1 MGFAKYLLR
10 FDDAHEAM
18 DFKKWET
25 ITSIIIR
32 NKLKPIVAVILNMD
46 EDITYQNK
54 DLARFKNA
62 IEIMESR
69 KVDFCSAR
77 SSSHWK
83 ILMVVLCAYTISQS
97 LLEKL

>member
-32 NKLKPIVAVILNMD
+32 NKLKPIVAVIL
-46 EDITYQNK
+46 
-54 DLARFKNA
+54 
-62 IEIMESR
+62 EIWM
-69 KVDFCSAR
+69 
-77 SSSHWK
+77 K
-83 ILMVVLCAYTISQS
+83 ILLSEQRFSKI
-97 LLEKL
+97 